1 MLPFQIKICGVTNVE
16 DTVWACKCG
25 ADAVGL
31 NFYQRSKRFVD
42 SEQASAIVSAI
53 DVHNQEYGDSE
64 KIGAKE
70 LGVKKVGV
78 FVEMPVTN
86 LLDTVHRHGLDGIQ
100 LHGNEEP
107 AIVEEIRSK
116 LSENGQHC
124 FLIRAI
130 RSVPKELASSSESKR
145 QTAKLSEE
153 IAIWGKVG
161 VDVILLDAAMPGEYG
176 GTGKLVDITNI
187 SVLNSKVPMVLAG
200 GLTPCNVEASI
211 QGSGLSAVDVASGVE
226 SAPGLKD
233 RKKVREFVHL
243 AMKSFQ
249 EMK

>member
-31 NFYQRSKRFVD
+31 NFYPGSKRFVN
-42 SEQASAIVSAI
+42 SEQASAMVSAI
-53 DVHNQEYGDSE
+53 DGHNQEHGGGA
-64 KIGAKE
+64 KIGAKA

-78 FVEMPVTN
+78 FVEMPVAD
-86 LLDTVHRHGLDGIQ
+86 LLDTVNRHGLDGIQ
-100 LHGNEEP
+100 LHGDEEP
-107 AIVEEIRSK
+107 AIVDEIRSK

-130 RSVPKELASSSESKR
+130 RSIPKELASSSDSK
-145 QTAKLSEE
+145 QQIAKLSAE
-153 IAIWGKVG
+153 IASWVKVG

-187 SVLNSKVPMVLAG
+187 PNLNSKVPVVLAG
-200 GLTPCNVEASI
+200 GLTPSNVEGAI

-233 RKKVREFVHL
+233 RKKVREFVQL

>member
-1 MLPFQIKICGVTNVE
+1 MLPFQIKICGVTNVD

-42 SEQASAIVSAI
+42 SKQASAIVSAI
-53 DVHNQEYGDSE
+53 DGHNQEHGGGE

-70 LGVKKVGV
+70 IGVKKVGV

-107 AIVEEIRSK
+107 AVVEEIRSK

-153 IAIWGKVG
+153 IAIWVKVG

-187 SVLNSKVPMVLAG
+187 SDLNSKVPMVLAG

-211 QGSGLSAVDVASGVE
+211 QRSGFSAVDVASGVE